1 MAGLQTDHKCM
12 FPGGVTVKPDGVH
25 EVDPCV
31 YNLMEEH
38 RNVTVKIWQCP
49 FCKSI
54 DISWERQDDTESEI
68 HRDLE
73 D

>member
-1 MAGLQTDHKCM
+1 MAELQTDHKCK
-12 FPGGVTVKPDGVH
+12 FPGGVTIKVDDVY

-38 RNVTVKIWQCP
+38 RNVTVRVYQCP

-68 HRDLE
+68 YRDLE